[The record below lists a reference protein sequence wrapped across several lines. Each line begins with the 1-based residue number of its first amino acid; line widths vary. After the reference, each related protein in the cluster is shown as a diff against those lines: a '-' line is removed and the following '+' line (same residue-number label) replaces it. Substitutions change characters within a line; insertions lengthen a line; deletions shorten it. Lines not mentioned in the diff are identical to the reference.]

1 MQTHR
6 GISKIT
12 AAGVKDVI
20 LISITAVCLLMI
32 FAIFALLILVKE
44 IVFFLCGLSIRFYKR
59 LSELLKH
66 GVSNIKRWVL
76 DGQKQI
82 KNR

>member
-12 AAGVKDVI
+12 VAGVKDVI

-32 FAIFALLILVKE
+32 FAIFALLILVKGPNIHSSISKSMAGE
-44 IVFFLCGLSIRFYKR
+44 STSGMGGLIVDN
-59 LSELLKH
+59 
-66 GVSNIKRWVL
+66 VN
-76 DGQKQI
+76 
-82 KNR
+82 

>member
-12 AAGVKDVI
+12 VAGVKDVI

-32 FAIFALLILVKE
+32 SAIWALLILLKE
-44 IVFFLCGLSIRFYKR
+44 IVFFLCGLSIHFYKR

-66 GVSNIKRWVL
+66 GVSNIKQWASP
-76 DGQKQI
+76 GQKQT